1 MRLLAPRA
9 WRVPVFVLAVIV
21 TILLLA
27 ESLPSAVAGLVR
39 STAGMTRLDGL
50 TRLGLLEGRRQWVV
64 LALGAVHLA
73 GTAGVITGIWVP
85 VAGVAGAGIEA
96 VVFGWVLSRQVGAGD
111 RGRALGAYTLFL
123 VLALAVVAVDAA
135 RL

>member
-1 MRLLAPRA
+1 
-9 WRVPVFVLAVIV
+9 VFVLAVIV

-64 LALGAVHLA
+64 PALGAVHLA

-96 VVFGWVLSRQVGAGD
+96 VVFGWVLSRQAGAGD

-123 VLALAVVAVDAA
+123 VMALAVVAVDAA